1 MTAKQLNLIAAILD
15 ALSQLDGGLLAEPLL
30 HAAVQRKT
38 TPAATLSDFE
48 HGLRYC
54 EAAKYV
60 AGMDGK
66 FGQRKWAITDAGELA
81 RRELNNG

>member
-1 MTAKQLNLIAAILD
+1 MNARQLAITAAILD

-48 HGLRYC
+48 DRLRSC

-60 AGMDGK
+60 AGMDSK